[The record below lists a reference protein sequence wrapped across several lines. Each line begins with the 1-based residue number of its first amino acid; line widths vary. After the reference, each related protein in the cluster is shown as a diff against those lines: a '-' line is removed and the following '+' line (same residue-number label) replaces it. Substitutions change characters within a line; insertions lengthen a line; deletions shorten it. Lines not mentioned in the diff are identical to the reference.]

1 MTFNELNLSAP
12 VLRAVAQAGYESP
25 SPIQAAA
32 IPPVLAGRDLMGCAQ
47 TGTGKTAAF
56 ALPMLDRLTASAPRK
71 KGAIRAL
78 ILTPTRELALQIGES
93 FEAYGKYLTLRST
106 VIFGGVGQA
115 PQVAALKKGVDILIA
130 CPGRLNDLVG
140 QGLLDL
146 SNIEIF
152 VLDEADRMLDMGFVH
167 DVKKVIAKLPR
178 QRQNLMFSATM
189 PKEIEQLAAGI
200 LHDPAFVKVDPVSS
214 TVDRIQQ
221 SLYFVEKGNKKFL
234 LPWLIKNLKPE
245 VVNALVFSRTK
256 HGADKIAKDL
266 NKQGIPAAAIHGNK
280 SQTARVTALED
291 FKAGK
296 TRVLVATD
304 IAARGIDISELS
316 HVFNYDLPEVPETY
330 VHRIGR
336 TARAGADGTAVSF
349 CAPEEKEYLAGI
361 EKLNRRQIPV
371 VSGHPWDGVPAP
383 VKAAPPVRGKKPK
396 AEAEQPAKAEK
407 AAKAEKPAAPKKEKA
422 AAKQPSPKNTEPK
435 EGTSMEENQK
445 RTSGGRNENRRA
457 NNSRTRREGNAP
469 QPANRGSNAPQP
481 ANRGSNAPQ
490 PANRGSNAQPKFDPH
505 FVSAPEA
512 TPLRPVKKAPAAQPA
527 AKQTAPAQNG
537 QRQRGGQPARAEQ
550 RTDRNDPRTEQRAE
564 RNSRNARPA
573 QNSQSQ
579 QGSRNNRNAVQSSR
593 PDRPAKSEAPRGRS
607 RNAAPARDEDPG
619 LMLIS
624 RRPPQQKFTNFE
636 EYMTAHG
643 GATAPIED
651 HTDET

>member
-1 MTFNELNLSAP
+1 MTFNELNLSGP
-12 VLRAVAQAGYESP
+12 VLRAVAQAGYEAP
-25 SPIQAAA
+25 SPIQASA

-78 ILTPTRELALQIGES
+78 ILTPTRELALQIGQS
-93 FEAYGKYLTLRST
+93 FEDYGKYLTLRST
-106 VIFGGVGQA
+106 VIFGGVGQT
-115 PQVAALKKGVDILIA
+115 PQVEALKKGVDILIA

-140 QGLLDL
+140 QGFIDL
-146 SNIEIF
+146 SNVEIF

-167 DVKKVIAKLPR
+167 DVKKVIAKLPK

-221 SLYFVEKGNKKFL
+221 SLYFVEKGNKKLL

-256 HGADKIAKDL
+256 HGADKIARDL

-336 TARAGADGTAVSF
+336 TARAGADGTAISF

-383 VKAAPPVRGKKPK
+383 VKAEPPVRGRKPK
-396 AEAEQPAKAEK
+396 EPAEK
-407 AAKAEKPAAPKKEKA
+407 QEPAAKPARPEKPARAAKAAAPKPEKT
-422 AAKQPSPKNTEPK
+422 AAKQPKPIKTEPK
-435 EGTSMEENQK
+435 EESPMEENQK
-445 RTSGGRNENRRA
+445 RTPGGRNENRRS
-457 NNSRTRREGNAP
+457 NNNRPRREGGAQP
-469 QPANRGSNAPQP
+469 Q
-481 ANRGSNAPQ
+481 
-490 PANRGSNAQPKFDPH
+490 NRGSNAQPRFDPH

-512 TPLRPVKKAPAAQPA
+512 TPLRPAKKTPAAQPA
-527 AKQTAPAQNG
+527 EKQAAPAQNP
-537 QRQRGGQPARAEQ
+537 QNSQHRQNNNARTERGEQ
-550 RTDRNDPRTEQRAE
+550 RNERSARN
-564 RNSRNARPA
+564 NSRPA
-573 QNSQSQ
+573 QNNPGQQSGR
-579 QGSRNNRNAVQSSR
+579 GSRNAAPQNNGGSR
-593 PDRPAKSEAPRGRS
+593 PSRPAKSEASRGRGRGS
-607 RNAAPARDEDPG
+607 NAAPARDEDPG
-619 LMLIS
+619 LVLIS
-624 RRPPQQKFTNFE
+624 RRPPQQKFTSFE

-651 HTDET
+651 HSDEI